1 MLFVVTTNALENR
14 QHESLLIG
22 TLLNILRK
30 QASTTSSGHKKDFI
44 TSTTKA
50 DSVTNEA
57 VSAYPVTTESSKS
70 TKSVQNLT
78 EEEAARKV
86 WTLLEK
92 YRPVFII
99 LVINV
104 IEGALGGSITLAKL
118 FFKLYQYLLRMY
130 KSRHTITNIQM

>member
-1 MLFVVTTNALENR
+1 VCKVRFDSCIKFAFGHSCVKFAAPANALENR
-14 QHESLLIG
+14 QHESLPIE
-22 TLLNILRK
+22 TLLNILRT
-30 QASTTSSGHKKDFI
+30 QASASSSGHKEDFI

-50 DSVTNEA
+50 DSVTNEP

-70 TKSVQNLT
+70 TKSVPNLT

-92 YRPVFII
+92 YRPVWE

-104 IEGALGGSITLAKL
+104 IEGALGGSNNGT
-118 FFKLYQYLLRMY
+118 R
-130 KSRHTITNIQM
+130 